1 MLGGKLLALQAGLVA
16 ALIAGCTPGP
26 TSSPRPSPSET
37 RTVTGVLPPAPTP
50 RPADASPAPTLAI
63 YPRLAIPPR
72 TSRCHTSQVE
82 VAFNGG
88 NGAAGSVEDF
98 FELRNKSQQGCWVYG
113 FVGFQMLDGSHRP
126 VGPPAAWITDS
137 YFGKSDPPTRI
148 FLPAATTALGV
159 EPRTGHAFFNIFTSD
174 ALCDSNQNPV
184 DSLEIWPPDEYQPL
198 TIPAQTAY
206 ARFSA
211 CGSLQLNPLQIQPQP
226 SLG

>member
-16 ALIAGCTPGP
+16 ALIGGCTPGP
-26 TSSPRPSPSET
+26 TSTPRPSPSET

-63 YPRLAIPPR
+63 YPRLAIPPG
-72 TSRCHTSQVE
+72 TTRCHTSQLE

-113 FVGFQMLDGSHRP
+113 FVGFQMLDGNHRP
-126 VGPPAAWITDS
+126 VAPTATWIMDS

-159 EPRTGHAFFNIFTSD
+159 EPRTGHAFFNIFTSNV
-174 ALCDSNQNPV
+174 LCDSTEHPV
-184 DSLEIWPPDEYQPL
+184 ASLEIWPPDEYQPL

-206 ARFSA
+206 ARFGF
-211 CGSLQLNPLQIQPQP
+211 CGSLELNPLQIQPQP